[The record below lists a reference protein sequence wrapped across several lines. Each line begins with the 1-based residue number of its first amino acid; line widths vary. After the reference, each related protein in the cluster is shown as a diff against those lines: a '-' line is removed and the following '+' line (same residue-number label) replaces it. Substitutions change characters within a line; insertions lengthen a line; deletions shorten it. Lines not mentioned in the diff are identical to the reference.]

1 MLAYFEV
8 EGFLWLFVV
17 VFMSNSRIK
26 INGEE
31 RTEYSDYDELIS
43 KIPTY

>member
-8 EGFLWLFVV
+8 EGFLWIFVAM
-17 VFMSNSRIK
+17 FMCNSRIK

-31 RTEYSDYDELIS
+31 KIEYSDYDELIS
-43 KIPTY
+43 KILIY

>member
-1 MLAYFEV
+1 MLAYFEI
-8 EGFLWLFVV
+8 ENFLWLFV

-31 RTEYSDYDELIS
+31 KTEYSDYDELIS
-43 KIPTY
+43 KILIY